1 MIGPNMRATEAVPKR
16 CTAKRATMIARVM
29 GSRGR
34 SWRRRSSPFPRPRR
48 APRSP
53 YTEFQAL
60 LDPTAPPGWRW
71 YNTGEHLSGLTD
83 QAIDVLTGH
92 APQGL
97 APLSR
102 SLSPAR
108 RRLPQLQY
116 RGRGAPARRLWR

>member
-1 MIGPNMRATEAVPKR
+1 M
-16 CTAKRATMIARVM
+16 
-29 GSRGR
+29 
-34 SWRRRSSPFPRPRR
+34 
-48 APRSP
+48 P
-53 YTEFQAL
+53 YTDFQAL

-108 RRLPQLQY
+108 RRGEPCRP
-116 RGRGAPARRLWR
+116 RGDGLR